1 MPTTGISLVR
11 ENTASLRPPRFLW
24 VSFPLGRPLGVPGD
38 ATFQRRVLLAALRL
52 LEAEHGPLLQDFP
65 DDVPALSAAEQQGAV
80 CPVPLPPVHD
90 ATNDALTQLL
100 MQEISR
106 LEPWYDMAV
115 TTRGRTTADVSGLTP
130 RDAGQFVLRF
140 LTDEMPESY
149 NENMSLGEALKLAS
163 EDLKAYYLE
172 AATAQPGAATI
183 TSLSKWLWRE
193 TALGRVLR
201 TVQPLCLRSADPSV
215 QAIAQRAL
223 VPRAHTL

>member
-1 MPTTGISLVR
+1 MR

-38 ATFQRRVLLAALRL
+38 AAFQRRVLLAALRL
-52 LEAEHGPLLQDFP
+52 LEAERGPVLEDFP
-65 DDVPALSAAEQQGAV
+65 DDVPGVTVEQQGAV

-90 ATNDALTQLL
+90 AADDELTQLL
-100 MQEISR
+100 MQEIAR

-115 TTRGRTTADVSGLTP
+115 TTRGRTTADASGLAP

-140 LTDEMPESY
+140 LAEETPVSY
-149 NENMSLGEALKLAS
+149 NEDVALGEALKLAS

-172 AATAQPGAATI
+172 AVTAQPGA
-183 TSLSKWLWRE
+183 TSIAALTEWLWRE

-201 TVQPLCLRSADPSV
+201 AVQSLCLRSADPSV
-215 QAIAQRAL
+215 RALAQRAL
-223 VPRAHTL
+223 VPRAHAL